1 MCICIPARSA
11 SLPISACM
19 NFSSTS
25 HFCRQDYSQILF
37 DYAILQLACGP
48 LEVVPLVVAL
58 PEPRLWPLRR
68 GTGASFSFLSYL
80 FDWKSCRHPFF
91 PPVLAITLT
100 IVFIFYSKRGRKS
113 WIGEV
118 QCRRYDASFSI
129 CCPPIGPNATLSV
142 SSRCAGVFHRGGFS
156 YRSPT
161 RGVLFAR

>member
-118 QCRRYDASFSI
+118 QCRRYDGMVPFHHQVPCLTFISGFAVARVE
-129 CCPPIGPNATLSV
+129 IGVIGELAN
-142 SSRCAGVFHRGGFS
+142 F
-156 YRSPT
+156 PT
-161 RGVLFAR
+161 NVC